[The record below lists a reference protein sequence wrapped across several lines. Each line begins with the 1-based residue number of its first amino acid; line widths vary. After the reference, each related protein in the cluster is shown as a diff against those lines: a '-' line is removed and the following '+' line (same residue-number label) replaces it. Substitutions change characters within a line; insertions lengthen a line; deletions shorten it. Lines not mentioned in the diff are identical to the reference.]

1 MFIFKLCN
9 SKIKGNNM
17 TQREIKLELV
27 GKRIEQGDFYFR
39 AQCGNYEAH
48 LFITQ
53 EMLDNAELL
62 MPSIAEENK

>member
-1 MFIFKLCN
+1 
-9 SKIKGNNM
+9 M